1 MYNARVRLHR
11 VLLVALALGG
21 CHGRRAPAPPRDPL
35 AAVRWNESPPDW
47 NRPLPKGPPDGV
59 AEAGYVG
66 SAACQPCHKK
76 LFASYARH
84 SMASSGLRPLA
95 SLDPRLVARIFD
107 AGAGTTILH
116 ARSGLRYRPL
126 RKDGRYFIEEL
137 VPGDDG
143 APVHSW
149 IEPVTHALSAGSY
162 GMAFYVKKGE
172 RYYQFPID
180 YYAKLGRWDLDPG
193 ASGGNFRFGRP
204 LDAFCISCHSDYP
217 RRLAGSDE
225 VFVGA
230 MPDGIG
236 CERCHG
242 PGARHLASLRAED
255 IVNPAKLPP
264 LRQVEVCTQCHLQ
277 ERSQPRAGHDDF
289 GYRPGEPLDA
299 FRVNFVARTAEPDR
313 FYLLAHSD
321 RMVRSAC
328 WLRSG
333 KRMTCTSCHD
343 PHVSSIDEP
352 ASWWDQKCE
361 ACHRQKRCSALAAVQ
376 AKEGGHCFHC
386 HMRAGPTSMLPLV
399 SVTDHW
405 IQRRPPP
412 IKPGPEDK
420 TAALVPWSTLVGEP
434 VGGAD
439 LPALS
444 ALALADEGY
453 GGEAVR
459 ALAPLLPSWPAL
471 PQLYRWLA
479 LHFDR
484 EHDARH
490 ALDAVAELLRVD
502 PNAHLALVEY
512 ARRAPDGGEA
522 GFDEAVRALDRALA
536 IDGGDPVA
544 LEQKGVLFF
553 RAGRVGEAGALF
565 ARAVA
570 EKETLGA
577 AEVGLAAIARRD
589 GKLAEADA
597 HLEVARKSAPGDTY
611 ILEKLAQDYARSG
624 DAARARDV
632 ERAHAYFVAR
642 SGRHLSEATSWLP
655 PGWR

>member
-1 MYNARVRLHR
+1 MYNAGVRLPR
-11 VLLVALALGG
+11 VVLVALALVG
-21 CHGRRAPAPPRDPL
+21 CHGRRAAIAPADPL
-35 AAVRWNESPPDW
+35 AAIRWNESPLDW
-47 NRPLPKGPPDGV
+47 NRPLPKSPPGGV
-59 AEAGYVG
+59 AEPGYVG

-76 LFASYARH
+76 QFASWARH
-84 SMASSGLRPLA
+84 SMASSGLRPLE
-95 SLDPRLVARIFD
+95 SLDPRFVARIFD

-126 RKDGRYFIEEL
+126 HKDGRYFIEEL

-149 IEPVTHALSAGSY
+149 TEPVTHALSAGSY
-162 GMAFYVKKGE
+162 GMSFYFKKGE

-180 YYAKLGRWDLDPG
+180 YYARLGRWDLDPG
-193 ASGGNFRFGRP
+193 AAGGNFRFGRA
-204 LDAFCISCHSDYP
+204 LDSFCISCHSDHP

-230 MPDGIG
+230 TPAGIG

-242 PGARHLASLRAED
+242 PGARHLESLKAED
-255 IVNPAKLPP
+255 IVNPAKLSP

-277 ERSQPRAGHDDF
+277 ERSQPRAGRDELS
-289 GYRPGEPLDA
+289 YRPGEPLDA
-299 FRVNFVARTAEPDR
+299 FRVNFVAATAERDR

-328 WLRSG
+328 WLGSG

-343 PHVSSIDEP
+343 PHVSSIEEP
-352 ASWWDQKCE
+352 ASWWDRKCE
-361 ACHRQKRCSALAAVQ
+361 ACHQEKRCSAPAAVQ

-386 HMRAGPTSMLPLV
+386 HMRAGPTAMLPLV
-399 SVTDHW
+399 TVTDHW

-412 IKPGPEDK
+412 VKPGPEEK
-420 TAALVPWSTLVGEP
+420 TAQLLPWSTLVGEP

-439 LPALS
+439 APALA

-453 GGEAVR
+453 GDAAVR
-459 ALAPLLPSWPAL
+459 ALAGALPSWPAL
-471 PQLYRWLA
+471 PKLYHWLA
-479 LHFDR
+479 LRFDR

-490 ALDAVAELLRVD
+490 ALDAVAEMLRVD
-502 PNAHLALVEY
+502 ANARAALLEY
-512 ARRAPDGGEA
+512 ARRVPDGGA
-522 GFDEAVRALDRALA
+522 ATFDEAERALNRALA
-536 IDGGDPVA
+536 IDAGDPAA
-544 LEQKGVLFF
+544 LEAKGVLLF
-553 RAGRVGEAGALF
+553 RAGRVDEARALF

-570 EKETLGA
+570 QKETLGA

-589 GKLAEADA
+589 GKLAEANA
-597 HLEVARKSAPGDTY
+597 HLEVARRSAPGDTY
-611 ILEKLAQDYARSG
+611 ILEKLAQGYAATK

-632 ERAHAYFVAR
+632 ERAHAYFVTKM
-642 SGRHLSEATSWLP
+642 GRHLSDATSWLP